1 MSKDISLK
9 SIVDFEN
16 DGINF
21 FIPRYQRGYRWKSRQ
36 VSQLID
42 DIDSFSPTETTPFYF
57 LQALAVAKDI
67 ENNRVNVVDGQQRLT
82 TLKLILGEESGELP
96 IDYARDANKELDQY
110 FKCIAKHVIKEKLG
124 EIGTERRTEF
134 CKKIKEH
141 CKFLYYEVDSKKELS
156 TFYELNSGK
165 IPAKDSELVK
175 CVMLTLGNDES
186 SNITNA
192 RAGEWDEIERKLN
205 DNSFYSFCTPRDTWR
220 EDDRMTVLLRY
231 AGLIPT
237 PQEQRE
243 EVFPF
248 LTRILDELKTKS
260 RITIWKMIY
269 SAFYR
274 LLEWYNDPL
283 MYHAFGAI
291 VHQRNNKDIKP
302 KTRKEILDA
311 IEKMAEYK
319 PKEDKNDYSNWGED
333 LFNYLLLS
341 NVAFC
346 WKRWP
351 YRYSFE
357 MHQQVE
363 AWSIEHIF
371 ARNQKVLDEK
381 ELEEW
386 LGNDYSKSVFDEYQK
401 ECNEEKEKGKGKG
414 DDWLAKK
421 LGSRYP
427 TTEDNS
433 IGNLALLPKDANSS
447 LNNKLFEGKRE
458 AVSEWARNSW
468 TEYWAPPVTEAVF
481 MKSLPGLKMTDP
493 YWSEE
498 DKKAY
503 RNSMSKDIDSFIDKL
518 KNPVKI

>member
-1 MSKDISLK
+1 MGKNISLK
-9 SIVDFEN
+9 SIVDFKN
-16 DGINF
+16 DNINF
-21 FIPRYQRGYRWKSRQ
+21 YIPSYQRGYRWKSRQ
-36 VSQLID
+36 VCQLID
-42 DIDSFSPTETTPFYF
+42 DINAFTPTESTPFYF

-67 ENNRVNVVDGQQRLT
+67 EKDIVNVVDGQQRLT
-82 TLKLILGEESGELP
+82 TLNLILDDESSKLP
-96 IDYARDANKELDQY
+96 IDYAREANNALDQH
-110 FKCIAKHVIKEKLG
+110 FRDMANNVIEEKLG
-124 EIGTERRTEF
+124 ETTERRTEF
-134 CKKIKEH
+134 CKKIKE
-141 CKFLYYEVDSKKELS
+141 CCRFLYYEVDKDKELS
-156 TFYELNSGK
+156 TFYQLNSGK

-186 SNITNA
+186 SDITNA
-192 RAGEWDEIERKLN
+192 RANEWDEIERKLN
-205 DNSFYSFCTPRDTWR
+205 DNSFFSFCTPRDTWR
-220 EDDRMTVLLRY
+220 KDDRMTVLLRY
-231 AGLIPT
+231 AGLTPT

-269 SAFYR
+269 SVFYR

-302 KTRKEILDA
+302 KTRKEILGA
-311 IEKMAEYK
+311 IENMAKYEHQ
-319 PKEDKNDYSNWGED
+319 EDKDAYSNWGED

-357 MHQQVE
+357 MHRKVD

-371 ARNQKVLDEK
+371 ARNQKDLDEK
-381 ELEEW
+381 ELAEW
-386 LGNDYSKSVFDEYQK
+386 LGEDDSESAFNEYRT
-401 ECNEEKEKGKGKG
+401 ECDKGKG
-414 DDWLAKK
+414 DDWLSKK
-421 LGSRYP
+421 IGSRYP
-427 TTEDNS
+427 STEDNS
-433 IGNLALLPKDANSS
+433 VKNLALLPKNANSS

-458 AVSEWARNSW
+458 AVSKWACDSW
-468 TEYWAPPVTEAVF
+468 ADYWAPPVTEAVF
-481 MKSLPGLKMTDP
+481 MKSLPGLKMTLP

-498 DKKAY
+498 DKDSYIK
-503 RNSMSKDIDSFIDKL
+503 SMSMNIASFIDAL
-518 KNPVKI
+518 KNPVRL

>member
-1 MSKDISLK
+1 MGKNISLK

-16 DGINF
+16 DNINF
-21 FIPRYQRGYRWKSRQ
+21 YIPSYQRGYRWKSRQ
-36 VSQLID
+36 VCQLID
-42 DIDSFSPTETTPFYF
+42 DINAFTPTESTPFYF
-57 LQALAVAKDI
+57 LQALAVAKDT

-96 IDYARDANKELDQY
+96 IDYAREANQALDKY
-110 FKCIAKHVIKEKLG
+110 FMNMAKDVIEEKLVK
-124 EIGTERRTEF
+124 IGPERRTEF
-134 CKKIKEH
+134 CKKIKEC
-141 CKFLYYEVDSKKELS
+141 CKFLYYEVEKAKELS
-156 TFYELNSGK
+156 IFNDLNSGK

-175 CVMLTLGNDES
+175 CVMLTLGNDEA
-186 SNITNA
+186 SNVTKA
-192 RAGEWDEIERKLN
+192 RADEWDDIERMLN
-205 DNSFYSFCTPRDTWR
+205 NNSFFSFITPRNTWK
-220 EDDRMTVLLRY
+220 EDDGMTVLLRY

-237 PQEQRE
+237 KTEQEE

-260 RITIWKMIY
+260 RVTIWKMIY

-274 LLEWYNDPL
+274 LSEWYNDPL
-283 MYHAFGAI
+283 MYHAFGAV

-302 KTRKEILDA
+302 KIRKEILDA

-357 MHQQVE
+357 MHRQVE

-371 ARNQKVLDEK
+371 ARNQKNLDEK
-381 ELEEW
+381 ELAEW
-386 LGNDYSKSVFDEYQK
+386 LCENDSESAFNEYRT
-401 ECNEEKEKGKGKG
+401 ECDKGKG
-414 DDWLAKK
+414 DDWLSKK

-427 TTEDNS
+427 STEDNS
-433 IGNLALLPKDANSS
+433 VKNLALLPKNANSS

-458 AVSEWARNSW
+458 AVSKWACDSW
-468 TEYWAPPVTEAVF
+468 TDYWAPPVTEAVF
-481 MKSLPGLKMTDP
+481 MKSLPGLKMTLP

-498 DKKAY
+498 KDKDSYIK
-503 RNSMSKDIDSFIDKL
+503 SMSINIASFIDAL
-518 KNPVKI
+518 KNPVRL

>member
-1 MSKDISLK
+1 MSKNISLK

-16 DGINF
+16 NNINF
-21 FIPRYQRGYRWKSRQ
+21 YIPSYQRGYRWKSRQ

-42 DIDSFSPTETTPFYF
+42 DIDAFTPTESSPFYF
-57 LQALAVAKDI
+57 LQALAVTKDI

-82 TLKLILGEESGELP
+82 TLNLILGEESGELH
-96 IDYARDANKELDQY
+96 IDYARDANKELDKY
-110 FKCIAKHVIKEKLG
+110 FKCIAEDVIKEKLG
-124 EIGTERRTEF
+124 KIGTERRTEF
-134 CKKIKEH
+134 CKKIKER
-141 CKFLYYEVDSKKELS
+141 CRFLYYEVEKAKELS
-156 TFYELNSGK
+156 TFNDLNSGK

-175 CVMLTLGNDES
+175 CVMLTLGNDEA
-186 SNITNA
+186 SNVTKA
-192 RAGEWDEIERKLN
+192 RADEWDDIERILN
-205 DNSFYSFCTPRDTWR
+205 NNSFFSFITPRNTWK
-220 EDDRMTVLLRY
+220 EDDGMTVLLRY

-237 PQEQRE
+237 KTEQEE

-260 RITIWKMIY
+260 RMTIWKMIY
-269 SAFYR
+269 SALSR
-274 LLEWYNDPL
+274 LLEWYNNPL
-283 MYHAFGAI
+283 MYHVFGAI

-357 MHQQVE
+357 MHRKVD

-371 ARNQKVLDEK
+371 ARNQKDLDEK
-381 ELEEW
+381 ELAEW
-386 LGNDYSKSVFDEYQK
+386 LGEDDSESAFNEYRT
-401 ECNEEKEKGKGKG
+401 ECDKGKG
-414 DDWLAKK
+414 DDWLSKK

-427 TTEDNS
+427 STEDNS
-433 IGNLALLPKDANSS
+433 VKNLALLPKNANSS

-458 AVSEWARNSW
+458 AVSKWACDSW
-468 TEYWAPPVTEAVF
+468 TDYWAPPVTETVF
-481 MKSLPGLKMTDP
+481 MKSLPGLKMTLP

-498 DKKAY
+498 DKDSYIK
-503 RNSMSKDIDSFIDKL
+503 SMSMNIASFIDAL
-518 KNPVKI
+518 KNPVRL

>member
-1 MSKDISLK
+1 MGKNISLK

-16 DGINF
+16 DNINF
-21 FIPRYQRGYRWKSRQ
+21 YIPSYQRGYRWKSRQ
-36 VSQLID
+36 VCQLID
-42 DIDSFSPTETTPFYF
+42 DINAFTPTESTPFYF
-57 LQALAVAKDI
+57 LQALAVAKDT

-96 IDYARDANKELDQY
+96 IDYAREANQALDKY
-110 FKCIAKHVIKEKLG
+110 FMNMAKDVIEEKLVK
-124 EIGTERRTEF
+124 IGPERRTEF
-134 CKKIKEH
+134 CKKIKEC
-141 CKFLYYEVDSKKELS
+141 CKFLYYEVEKAKELS
-156 TFYELNSGK
+156 TFNDLNSGK

-175 CVMLTLGNDES
+175 CVMLTLGNDET
-186 SNITNA
+186 SNVTKA
-192 RAGEWDEIERKLN
+192 RADEWDDIERMLN
-205 DNSFYSFCTPRDTWR
+205 NNSFFSFITPRNTWK
-220 EDDRMTVLLRY
+220 EDDGMTVLLRY

-237 PQEQRE
+237 KTEQEE

-260 RITIWKMIY
+260 RVTIWKMIY

-274 LLEWYNDPL
+274 LSEWYNDPL
-283 MYHAFGAI
+283 MYHAFGAV

-302 KTRKEILDA
+302 KIRKEILDA

-357 MHQQVE
+357 MHRQVE

-371 ARNQKVLDEK
+371 ARNQKNLDEK
-381 ELEEW
+381 ELAEW
-386 LGNDYSKSVFDEYQK
+386 LCENDSESAFNEYRT
-401 ECNEEKEKGKGKG
+401 ECDKGKG
-414 DDWLAKK
+414 DDWLSKK

-427 TTEDNS
+427 STEDNS
-433 IGNLALLPKDANSS
+433 VKNLALLPKNANSS

-458 AVSEWARNSW
+458 AVSKWACDSW
-468 TEYWAPPVTEAVF
+468 TDYWAPPVTEAVF
-481 MKSLPGLKMTDP
+481 MKSLPGLKMTLP

-498 DKKAY
+498 KDKDSYIK
-503 RNSMSKDIDSFIDKL
+503 SMSINIASFIDAL
-518 KNPVKI
+518 KNPVRL

>member
-1 MSKDISLK
+1 MGKNISLK

-16 DGINF
+16 DNINF
-21 FIPRYQRGYRWKSRQ
+21 YIPSYQRGYRWKSRQ
-36 VSQLID
+36 VCQLID
-42 DIDSFSPTETTPFYF
+42 DINAFTPTESTPFYF
-57 LQALAVAKDI
+57 LQALAVAKDT

-96 IDYARDANKELDQY
+96 IDYAREANQALDKY
-110 FKCIAKHVIKEKLG
+110 FMNMAKDVIEEKLVK
-124 EIGTERRTEF
+124 IGPERRTEF
-134 CKKIKEH
+134 CKKIIEC
-141 CKFLYYEVDSKKELS
+141 CKFLYYEVDKDKELS
-156 TFYELNSGK
+156 TFYQLNSGK

-186 SNITNA
+186 SDITNA
-192 RAGEWDEIERKLN
+192 RANEWDEIEHKLN
-205 DNSFYSFCTPRDTWR
+205 NDSFFSFFTPRCSWR

-231 AGLIPT
+231 AGLTPT

-269 SAFYR
+269 SALYR

-302 KTRKEILDA
+302 KTRKEILGA
-311 IEKMAEYK
+311 IENMAKYEHQ
-319 PKEDKNDYSNWGED
+319 EDKDAYSNWGED

-357 MHQQVE
+357 MHRKVD

-371 ARNQKVLDEK
+371 ARNQKDLDEK
-381 ELEEW
+381 ELAEW
-386 LGNDYSKSVFDEYQK
+386 LGEDDSESAFNEYRT
-401 ECNEEKEKGKGKG
+401 ECDKGKG
-414 DDWLAKK
+414 DDWLSKK

-427 TTEDNS
+427 STEDNS
-433 IGNLALLPKDANSS
+433 VKNLALLPKNANSS

-458 AVSEWARNSW
+458 AVSKWACDSW
-468 TEYWAPPVTEAVF
+468 AYYWAPPVTEAVF
-481 MKSLPGLKMTDP
+481 MKSLPGLKMTLP

-498 DKKAY
+498 DKDSYIK
-503 RNSMSKDIDSFIDKL
+503 SMSMNIASFIDAL
-518 KNPVKI
+518 KNPVRL

>member
-1 MSKDISLK
+1 MGKNISLK
-9 SIVDFEN
+9 SIVDFKN
-16 DGINF
+16 DNINF
-21 FIPRYQRGYRWKSRQ
+21 YIPSYQRGYRWKSRQ
-36 VSQLID
+36 VCQLID
-42 DIDSFSPTETTPFYF
+42 DINAFTPTESTPFYF

-67 ENNRVNVVDGQQRLT
+67 EKDRVNVVDGQQRLT
-82 TLKLILGEESGELP
+82 TLNLILDDESSKLP
-96 IDYARDANKELDQY
+96 IDYAREANNALDQH
-110 FKCIAKHVIKEKLG
+110 FRDMANNVIEEKLG
-124 EIGTERRTEF
+124 ETTERRTEF
-134 CKKIKEH
+134 CKKIKE
-141 CKFLYYEVDSKKELS
+141 CCRFLYYEVDKDKELS
-156 TFYELNSGK
+156 TFYQLNSGK

-186 SNITNA
+186 SDITNA
-192 RAGEWDEIERKLN
+192 RANEWDEIERKLN
-205 DNSFYSFCTPRDTWR
+205 DNSFFSFCTPRDTWR
-220 EDDRMTVLLRY
+220 KDDRMTVLLRY
-231 AGLIPT
+231 AGLTPT

-269 SAFYR
+269 SALYR

-302 KTRKEILDA
+302 KTRKEILGA
-311 IEKMAEYK
+311 IENMAKYEH
-319 PKEDKNDYSNWGED
+319 KEDKDAYSNWGED

-357 MHQQVE
+357 MHRKVD

-371 ARNQKVLDEK
+371 ARNQKDLDEK
-381 ELEEW
+381 ELAEW
-386 LGNDYSKSVFDEYQK
+386 LGEDDSESAFNEYRT
-401 ECNEEKEKGKGKG
+401 ECDKGKG
-414 DDWLAKK
+414 DDWLSKK

-427 TTEDNS
+427 STEDNS
-433 IGNLALLPKDANSS
+433 VKNLALLPKNANSS

-458 AVSEWARNSW
+458 AVSKWACDSW
-468 TEYWAPPVTEAVF
+468 ADYWAPPVTEAVF
-481 MKSLPGLKMTDP
+481 MKSLPGLKMTLP

-498 DKKAY
+498 DKDSYIK
-503 RNSMSKDIDSFIDKL
+503 SMSMNIASFIDAL
-518 KNPVKI
+518 KNPVRL

>member
-1 MSKDISLK
+1 MSKNISLK

-16 DGINF
+16 NNINF
-21 FIPRYQRGYRWKSRQ
+21 YIPSYQRGYRWKSRQ

-42 DIDSFSPTETTPFYF
+42 DIDAFTPTESSPFYF
-57 LQALAVAKDI
+57 LQALAVTKDI

-82 TLKLILGEESGELP
+82 TLNLILGEESGELH
-96 IDYARDANKELDQY
+96 IDYARDANKELDKY
-110 FKCIAKHVIKEKLG
+110 FKGIAEDVIKEKLG
-124 EIGTERRTEF
+124 KIGTERRTEF
-134 CKKIKEH
+134 CKKIKER
-141 CKFLYYEVDSKKELS
+141 CRFLYYEVEKAKELS
-156 TFYELNSGK
+156 TFNDLNSGK

-175 CVMLTLGNDES
+175 CVMLTLGNDEA
-186 SNITNA
+186 SNVTKA
-192 RAGEWDEIERKLN
+192 RADEWDDIERMLN
-205 DNSFYSFCTPRDTWR
+205 NNSFFSFITPRNTWK
-220 EDDRMTVLLRY
+220 EDDGMTVLLRY

-237 PQEQRE
+237 KTEQEE

-260 RITIWKMIY
+260 RMTIWKMIY
-269 SAFYR
+269 SALSR

-283 MYHAFGAI
+283 MYHVFGAI

-357 MHQQVE
+357 MHRKVD

-371 ARNQKVLDEK
+371 ARNQKDLDEK
-381 ELEEW
+381 ELAEW
-386 LGNDYSKSVFDEYQK
+386 LGEDDSESAFNEYRT
-401 ECNEEKEKGKGKG
+401 ECDKGKG
-414 DDWLAKK
+414 DDWLSKK

-427 TTEDNS
+427 STEDNS
-433 IGNLALLPKDANSS
+433 VKNLALLPKNANSS

-458 AVSEWARNSW
+458 AVSKWACDSW
-468 TEYWAPPVTEAVF
+468 TDYWAPPVTETVF
-481 MKSLPGLKMTDP
+481 MKSLPGLKMTLP

-498 DKKAY
+498 DKDSYIK
-503 RNSMSKDIDSFIDKL
+503 SMSMNIASFIDAL
-518 KNPVKI
+518 KNPVRL

>member
-1 MSKDISLK
+1 MSKNISLK
-9 SIVDFEN
+9 SIVDFKN
-16 DGINF
+16 DNINF
-21 FIPRYQRGYRWKSRQ
+21 FIPSYQRGYRWKSRQ

-42 DIDSFSPTETTPFYF
+42 DINAFTPTESTPFYF

-67 ENNRVNVVDGQQRLT
+67 EKDRVNVVDGQQRLT

-96 IDYARDANKELDQY
+96 IDYAREANNALDQH
-110 FKCIAKHVIKEKLG
+110 FRDMANNVIEEKLG
-124 EIGTERRTEF
+124 ETTERRTEF
-134 CKKIKEH
+134 CKKIKE
-141 CKFLYYEVDSKKELS
+141 CCRFLYYEVGKDKELS
-156 TFYELNSGK
+156 TFYQLNSGK

-186 SNITNA
+186 SDITNA
-192 RAGEWDEIERKLN
+192 RANEWDEIEHKLN
-205 DNSFYSFCTPRDTWR
+205 NDSFFSFFTPRGSWR

-231 AGLIPT
+231 AGLTPT

-269 SAFYR
+269 SALYR

-302 KTRKEILDA
+302 KTRKEILGA
-311 IEKMAEYK
+311 IENMAKYEHQ
-319 PKEDKNDYSNWGED
+319 EDKDAYSNWGED

-357 MHQQVE
+357 MHRKVD

-371 ARNQKVLDEK
+371 ARNQKDLDEK
-381 ELEEW
+381 ELAEW
-386 LGNDYSKSVFDEYQK
+386 LGEDDSESAFNEYRT
-401 ECNEEKEKGKGKG
+401 ECDKGKG
-414 DDWLAKK
+414 DDWLSKK

-427 TTEDNS
+427 STEDNS
-433 IGNLALLPKDANSS
+433 VKNLALLPKNANSS

-458 AVSEWARNSW
+458 AVSKWACDSW
-468 TEYWAPPVTEAVF
+468 AYYWAPPVTEAVF
-481 MKSLPGLKMTDP
+481 MKSLPGLKMTLP

-498 DKKAY
+498 DKDSYIK
-503 RNSMSKDIDSFIDKL
+503 SMSMNIASFIDAL
-518 KNPVKI
+518 KNPVRL

>member
-1 MSKDISLK
+1 MSKNISLK

-16 DGINF
+16 NNINF
-21 FIPRYQRGYRWKSRQ
+21 YIPSYQRAYRWKSRQ

-42 DIDSFSPTETTPFYF
+42 DIDAFTPTESSPFYF
-57 LQALAVAKDI
+57 LQALAVTKDI

-82 TLKLILGEESGELP
+82 TLNLILGEESGELH
-96 IDYARDANKELDQY
+96 IDYARDANKELDKY
-110 FKCIAKHVIKEKLG
+110 FKCIAEDVIKEKLG
-124 EIGTERRTEF
+124 KIGSERRTEF
-134 CKKIKEH
+134 CKKIKER
-141 CKFLYYEVDSKKELS
+141 CRFLYYEVEKAKELS
-156 TFYELNSGK
+156 TFNDLNSGK

-175 CVMLTLGNDES
+175 CVMLTLGNDEA
-186 SNITNA
+186 SNVTKA
-192 RAGEWDEIERKLN
+192 RADEWDDIERMLN
-205 DNSFYSFCTPRDTWR
+205 NNSFFSFITPRNTWK
-220 EDDRMTVLLRY
+220 EDDGMTVLLRY

-237 PQEQRE
+237 KTEQEE

-260 RITIWKMIY
+260 RMTIWKMIY
-269 SAFYR
+269 SALSR

-283 MYHAFGAI
+283 MYHVFGAI

-357 MHQQVE
+357 MHRKVD

-371 ARNQKVLDEK
+371 ARNQKDLDEK
-381 ELEEW
+381 ELAEW
-386 LGNDYSKSVFDEYQK
+386 LGEDDSENAFNEYRT
-401 ECNEEKEKGKGKG
+401 ECDKGKG
-414 DDWLAKK
+414 DDWLSKK

-427 TTEDNS
+427 STEDNS
-433 IGNLALLPKDANSS
+433 VKNLALLPKNANSS

-458 AVSEWARNSW
+458 AVSKWACDSW
-468 TEYWAPPVTEAVF
+468 TDYWAPPVTETVF
-481 MKSLPGLKMTDP
+481 MKSLPGLKMTLP

-498 DKKAY
+498 DKDSYIK
-503 RNSMSKDIDSFIDKL
+503 SMSMNIASFIDAL
-518 KNPVKI
+518 KNPVRL

>member
-1 MSKDISLK
+1 MGKNISLK
-9 SIVDFEN
+9 SIVDFKN
-16 DGINF
+16 GNINF
-21 FIPRYQRGYRWKSRQ
+21 YIPSYQRGYRWKSRQ

-42 DIDSFSPTETTPFYF
+42 DIDSFSPTESTPFYF

-67 ENNRVNVVDGQQRLT
+67 ENNSVNVVDGQQRLT

-96 IDYARDANKELDQY
+96 IDYAREANEALD
-110 FKCIAKHVIKEKLG
+110 KHFMSMAQKVIEEKLG
-124 EIGTERRTEF
+124 ETGTERRTEF
-134 CKKIKEH
+134 CKKIKER
-141 CKFLYYEVDSKKELS
+141 CRFLYYEVDIDKELS
-156 TFYELNSGK
+156 TFYQLNSGK

-175 CVMLTLGNDES
+175 CVMLTLGYDEA
-186 SNITNA
+186 SNVTKA
-192 RAGEWDEIERKLN
+192 RADEWDDIERMLN
-205 DNSFYSFCTPRDTWR
+205 NNSFFSFITPRNTWK
-220 EDDRMTVLLRY
+220 EDDGMTVLLRY

-237 PQEQRE
+237 KTEQEE

-260 RITIWKMIY
+260 RVTIWKMIY

-274 LLEWYNDPL
+274 LSEWYNDPL

-357 MHQQVE
+357 MHRQVE

-371 ARNQKVLDEK
+371 ARNQKNLDEK

-401 ECNEEKEKGKGKG
+401 KCNEGKEKA
-414 DDWLAKK
+414 DDWLANK
-421 LGSRYP
+421 LDSRYP
-427 TTEDNS
+427 STTEDNS
-433 IGNLALLPKDANSS
+433 VKNLALLPQNANSS

-458 AVSEWARNSW
+458 AVSKWACDSW
-468 TEYWAPPVTEAVF
+468 TDYWAPPVTEAVF
-481 MKSLPGLKMTDP
+481 MKSLPGLKMTLP
-493 YWSEE
+493 YWSKE
-498 DKKAY
+498 DKDSYIK
-503 RNSMSKDIDSFIDKL
+503 SMSMNIASFIDAL
-518 KNPVKI
+518 KNPVRL

>member
-1 MSKDISLK
+1 MSKNISLK

-16 DGINF
+16 SNINF
-21 FIPRYQRGYRWKSRQ
+21 YIPSYQRGYRWKSRQ

-42 DIDSFSPTETTPFYF
+42 DIDAFTPTESSPFYF
-57 LQALAVAKDI
+57 LQALAVTKDI

-82 TLKLILGEESGELP
+82 TLNLILGEESGELH
-96 IDYARDANKELDQY
+96 IDYARDANKELDKY
-110 FKCIAKHVIKEKLG
+110 FKCIAEDVIKEKLG
-124 EIGTERRTEF
+124 KIGTERRTEF
-134 CKKIKEH
+134 CKKIKER
-141 CKFLYYEVDSKKELS
+141 CRFLYYEVEKAKELS
-156 TFYELNSGK
+156 TFNDLNSGK

-175 CVMLTLGNDES
+175 CVMLTLGNDEA
-186 SNITNA
+186 SNVTKA
-192 RAGEWDEIERKLN
+192 RADEWDDIERMLN
-205 DNSFYSFCTPRDTWR
+205 NNSFFSFITPRNTWK
-220 EDDRMTVLLRY
+220 EDDGMTVLLRY

-237 PQEQRE
+237 KTEQEE

-260 RITIWKMIY
+260 RMTIWKMIY
-269 SAFYR
+269 SALSR

-283 MYHAFGAI
+283 MYHVFGAI

-357 MHQQVE
+357 MHRKVD

-371 ARNQKVLDEK
+371 ARNQKDLDEK
-381 ELEEW
+381 ELAEW
-386 LGNDYSKSVFDEYQK
+386 LGEDDSESAFNEYRT
-401 ECNEEKEKGKGKG
+401 ECDKGKG
-414 DDWLAKK
+414 DDWLSKK

-427 TTEDNS
+427 STEDNS
-433 IGNLALLPKDANSS
+433 VKNLALLPKNANSS

-458 AVSEWARNSW
+458 AVSKWACDSW
-468 TEYWAPPVTEAVF
+468 TDYWAPPVTETVF
-481 MKSLPGLKMTDP
+481 MKSLPGLKMTLP

-498 DKKAY
+498 DKDSYIK
-503 RNSMSKDIDSFIDKL
+503 SMSMNIASFIDAL
-518 KNPVKI
+518 KNPVRL

>member
-1 MSKDISLK
+1 MSKNISLK

-16 DGINF
+16 NNINF
-21 FIPRYQRGYRWKSRQ
+21 YIPSYQRGYRWKSRQ

-42 DIDSFSPTETTPFYF
+42 DIDAFTPTESSPFYF
-57 LQALAVAKDI
+57 LQALAVTKDI

-82 TLKLILGEESGELP
+82 TLNLILGEESGELH
-96 IDYARDANKELDQY
+96 IDYARDANKELDKY
-110 FKCIAKHVIKEKLG
+110 FKCIAEDVIKEKLG
-124 EIGTERRTEF
+124 KIGTERRTEF
-134 CKKIKEH
+134 CKKIKER
-141 CKFLYYEVDSKKELS
+141 CRFLYYEVEKAKELS
-156 TFYELNSGK
+156 TFNDLNSGK

-175 CVMLTLGNDES
+175 CVMLTLGNDEA
-186 SNITNA
+186 SNVTKA
-192 RAGEWDEIERKLN
+192 RADEWDDIERMLN
-205 DNSFYSFCTPRDTWR
+205 NNSFFSFITPRNTWK
-220 EDDRMTVLLRY
+220 EDDGMTVLLRY

-237 PQEQRE
+237 KTEQEE

-260 RITIWKMIY
+260 RMTIWKMIY
-269 SAFYR
+269 SALSR

-283 MYHAFGAI
+283 MYHVFGAI

-357 MHQQVE
+357 MHRKVD

-371 ARNQKVLDEK
+371 ARNQKDLDEK
-381 ELEEW
+381 KLAEW
-386 LGNDYSKSVFDEYQK
+386 LGEDDSESAFNEYRT
-401 ECNEEKEKGKGKG
+401 ECDKGKG
-414 DDWLAKK
+414 DDWLSKK

-427 TTEDNS
+427 STEDNS
-433 IGNLALLPKDANSS
+433 VKNLALLPKNANSS

-458 AVSEWARNSW
+458 AVSKWACDSW
-468 TEYWAPPVTEAVF
+468 TDYWAPPVTETVF
-481 MKSLPGLKMTDP
+481 MKSLPGLKMTLP

-498 DKKAY
+498 DKDSYIK
-503 RNSMSKDIDSFIDKL
+503 SMSMNIASFIDAL
-518 KNPVKI
+518 KNPVRL

>member
-1 MSKDISLK
+1 MSKNISLK

-16 DGINF
+16 NNINF
-21 FIPRYQRGYRWKSRQ
+21 YSPSYQRGYRWKSRQ

-42 DIDSFSPTETTPFYF
+42 DIDAFTPTESSPFYF
-57 LQALAVAKDI
+57 LQALAVTKDI

-82 TLKLILGEESGELP
+82 TLNLILGEESGELH
-96 IDYARDANKELDQY
+96 IDYARDANKELDKY
-110 FKCIAKHVIKEKLG
+110 FKCIAEDVIKEKLG
-124 EIGTERRTEF
+124 KIGTERRTEF
-134 CKKIKEH
+134 CKKIKER
-141 CKFLYYEVDSKKELS
+141 CRFLYYEVEKAKELS
-156 TFYELNSGK
+156 TFNDLNSGK

-175 CVMLTLGNDES
+175 CVMLTLGNDEA
-186 SNITNA
+186 SNVTKA
-192 RAGEWDEIERKLN
+192 RADEWDDIERMLN
-205 DNSFYSFCTPRDTWR
+205 NNSFFSFITPRNTWK
-220 EDDRMTVLLRY
+220 EDDGMTVLLRY

-237 PQEQRE
+237 KTEQEE

-260 RITIWKMIY
+260 RMTIWKMIY
-269 SAFYR
+269 SALSR

-283 MYHAFGAI
+283 MYHVFGAI

-357 MHQQVE
+357 MHRKVD

-371 ARNQKVLDEK
+371 ARNQKDLDEK
-381 ELEEW
+381 ELAEW
-386 LGNDYSKSVFDEYQK
+386 LGEDDSESAFNEYRT
-401 ECNEEKEKGKGKG
+401 ECDKGKG
-414 DDWLAKK
+414 DDWLSKK

-427 TTEDNS
+427 STEDNS
-433 IGNLALLPKDANSS
+433 VKNLALLPKNANSS

-458 AVSEWARNSW
+458 AVSKWACDSW
-468 TEYWAPPVTEAVF
+468 TDYWAPPVTETVF
-481 MKSLPGLKMTDP
+481 MKSLPGLKMTLP

-498 DKKAY
+498 DKDSYIK
-503 RNSMSKDIDSFIDKL
+503 SMSMNIASFIDAL
-518 KNPVKI
+518 KNPVRL

>member
-1 MSKDISLK
+1 MGKNISLK

-16 DGINF
+16 DNINF
-21 FIPRYQRGYRWKSRQ
+21 YIPSYQRGYRWKSRQ
-36 VSQLID
+36 VCQLID
-42 DIDSFSPTETTPFYF
+42 DINAFTPTESTPFYF
-57 LQALAVAKDI
+57 LQALAVAKDT

-96 IDYARDANKELDQY
+96 IDYAREANQALDKY
-110 FKCIAKHVIKEKLG
+110 FMNMAKDVIEEKLVK
-124 EIGTERRTEF
+124 IGPERRTEF
-134 CKKIKEH
+134 CKKIKEC
-141 CKFLYYEVDSKKELS
+141 CKFLYYEVEKAKELS
-156 TFYELNSGK
+156 IFNDLNSGK

-175 CVMLTLGNDES
+175 CVMLTLGNDET
-186 SNITNA
+186 SNVTKA
-192 RAGEWDEIERKLN
+192 RADEWDDIERMLN
-205 DNSFYSFCTPRDTWR
+205 NNSFFSFITPRNTWK
-220 EDDRMTVLLRY
+220 EDDGMTVLLRY

-237 PQEQRE
+237 KTEQEE

-260 RITIWKMIY
+260 RVTIWKMIY

-274 LLEWYNDPL
+274 LSEWYNDPL
-283 MYHAFGAI
+283 MYHAFGAV

-302 KTRKEILDA
+302 KIRKEILDA

-357 MHQQVE
+357 MHRQVE

-371 ARNQKVLDEK
+371 ARNQKNLDEK
-381 ELEEW
+381 ELAEW
-386 LGNDYSKSVFDEYQK
+386 LCENDSESAFNEYRT
-401 ECNEEKEKGKGKG
+401 ECDKGKG
-414 DDWLAKK
+414 DDWLSKK

-427 TTEDNS
+427 STEDNS
-433 IGNLALLPKDANSS
+433 VKNLALLPKNANSS

-458 AVSEWARNSW
+458 AVSKWACDSW
-468 TEYWAPPVTEAVF
+468 TDYWAPPVTEAVF
-481 MKSLPGLKMTDP
+481 MKSLPGLKMTLP

-498 DKKAY
+498 KDKDSYIK
-503 RNSMSKDIDSFIDKL
+503 SMSINIASFIDAL
-518 KNPVKI
+518 KNPVRL

>member
-1 MSKDISLK
+1 MSKNISLK

-16 DGINF
+16 NNINF
-21 FIPRYQRGYRWKSRQ
+21 YIPSYQRGYRWKSRQ

-42 DIDSFSPTETTPFYF
+42 DVDAFTPTESSPFYF
-57 LQALAVAKDI
+57 LQALAVTKDI

-82 TLKLILGEESGELP
+82 TLNLILGEESGELH
-96 IDYARDANKELDQY
+96 IDYARDANKELDKY
-110 FKCIAKHVIKEKLG
+110 FKCIAEDVIKEKLG
-124 EIGTERRTEF
+124 KIGTERRTEF
-134 CKKIKEH
+134 CKKIKER
-141 CKFLYYEVDSKKELS
+141 CRFLYYEVEKAKELS
-156 TFYELNSGK
+156 TFNDLNSGK

-175 CVMLTLGNDES
+175 CVMLTLGNDEA
-186 SNITNA
+186 SNVTKA
-192 RAGEWDEIERKLN
+192 RADEWDDIERMLN
-205 DNSFYSFCTPRDTWR
+205 NNSFFSFITPRNTWK
-220 EDDRMTVLLRY
+220 EDDGMTVLLRY

-237 PQEQRE
+237 KTEQEE

-260 RITIWKMIY
+260 RMTIWKMIY
-269 SAFYR
+269 SALSR

-283 MYHAFGAI
+283 MYHVFGAI

-357 MHQQVE
+357 MHRKVD

-371 ARNQKVLDEK
+371 ARNQKDLDEK
-381 ELEEW
+381 ELAEW
-386 LGNDYSKSVFDEYQK
+386 LGEDDSESAFNEYRT
-401 ECNEEKEKGKGKG
+401 ECDKGKG
-414 DDWLAKK
+414 DDWLSKK

-427 TTEDNS
+427 STEDNS
-433 IGNLALLPKDANSS
+433 VKNLALLPKNANSS

-458 AVSEWARNSW
+458 AVSKWACDSW
-468 TEYWAPPVTEAVF
+468 TDYWAPPVTETVF
-481 MKSLPGLKMTDP
+481 MKSLPGLKMTLP

-498 DKKAY
+498 DKDSYIK
-503 RNSMSKDIDSFIDKL
+503 SMSMNIASFIDAL
-518 KNPVKI
+518 KNPVRL

>member
-1 MSKDISLK
+1 MGKNISLK

-16 DGINF
+16 DNINF
-21 FIPRYQRGYRWKSRQ
+21 YIPSYQRGYRWKSRQ
-36 VSQLID
+36 VCQLID
-42 DIDSFSPTETTPFYF
+42 DINAFTPTESTPFYF
-57 LQALAVAKDI
+57 LQALAVAKDT

-96 IDYARDANKELDQY
+96 IDYAREANQALDKY
-110 FKCIAKHVIKEKLG
+110 FMNMAKDVIEEKLVK
-124 EIGTERRTEF
+124 IGPERRTEF
-134 CKKIKEH
+134 CKKIKEC
-141 CKFLYYEVDSKKELS
+141 CKFLYYEVEKAKELS
-156 TFYELNSGK
+156 TFNDLNSGK

-175 CVMLTLGNDES
+175 CVMLTLGDDEA
-186 SNITNA
+186 SNVTKA
-192 RAGEWDEIERKLN
+192 RADEWDDIERMLN
-205 DNSFYSFCTPRDTWR
+205 NNSFFSFITPRNTWK
-220 EDDRMTVLLRY
+220 EDDGMTVLLRY

-237 PQEQRE
+237 KTEQEE

-260 RITIWKMIY
+260 RVTIWKMIY

-274 LLEWYNDPL
+274 LSEWYNDPL
-283 MYHAFGAI
+283 MYHAFGAV

-357 MHQQVE
+357 MHRQVE

-371 ARNQKVLDEK
+371 ARNQKNLDEK
-381 ELEEW
+381 ELAEW
-386 LGNDYSKSVFDEYQK
+386 LCENDSESAFNEYRT
-401 ECNEEKEKGKGKG
+401 ECDKGKG
-414 DDWLAKK
+414 DDWLSKK

-427 TTEDNS
+427 STEDNS
-433 IGNLALLPKDANSS
+433 VKNLALLPKNANSS

-458 AVSEWARNSW
+458 AVSKWACDSW
-468 TEYWAPPVTEAVF
+468 TDYWAPPVTEAVF
-481 MKSLPGLKMTDP
+481 MKSLPGLKMTLP

-498 DKKAY
+498 KDKDSYIK
-503 RNSMSKDIDSFIDKL
+503 SMSK
-518 KNPVKI
+518 

>member
-1 MSKDISLK
+1 MGKNISLK

-16 DGINF
+16 DNINF
-21 FIPRYQRGYRWKSRQ
+21 YIPSYQRGYRWKSRQ
-36 VSQLID
+36 VCQLID
-42 DIDSFSPTETTPFYF
+42 DINAFTPTESTPFYF
-57 LQALAVAKDI
+57 LQALAVAKDT

-96 IDYARDANKELDQY
+96 IDYAREANQALDKY
-110 FKCIAKHVIKEKLG
+110 FMNMAKDVIEEKLVK
-124 EIGTERRTEF
+124 IGPERRTEF
-134 CKKIKEH
+134 CKKIKEC
-141 CKFLYYEVDSKKELS
+141 CKFLYYEVEKAKELS
-156 TFYELNSGK
+156 TFNDLNSGK

-175 CVMLTLGNDES
+175 CVMLTLGNDET
-186 SNITNA
+186 SNVTKA
-192 RAGEWDEIERKLN
+192 RADEWDDIERMLN
-205 DNSFYSFCTPRDTWR
+205 NNSFFSFITPRNTWK
-220 EDDRMTVLLRY
+220 EDDGMTVLLRY

-237 PQEQRE
+237 KTEQEE

-260 RITIWKMIY
+260 RVTIWKMIY

-274 LLEWYNDPL
+274 LSEWYNDPL
-283 MYHAFGAI
+283 MYHAFGAV

-357 MHQQVE
+357 MHRQVE

-371 ARNQKVLDEK
+371 ARNQKNLDEK
-381 ELEEW
+381 ELAEW
-386 LGNDYSKSVFDEYQK
+386 LCENDSESAFNEYRT
-401 ECNEEKEKGKGKG
+401 ECDKGKG
-414 DDWLAKK
+414 DDWLSKK

-427 TTEDNS
+427 STEDNS
-433 IGNLALLPKDANSS
+433 VKNLALLPKNANSS

-458 AVSEWARNSW
+458 AVSKWACDSW
-468 TEYWAPPVTEAVF
+468 TDYWAPPVTEAVF
-481 MKSLPGLKMTDP
+481 MKSLPGLKMTLP

-498 DKKAY
+498 KDKDSYIK
-503 RNSMSKDIDSFIDKL
+503 SMSINIASFIDAL
-518 KNPVKI
+518 KNPVRL

>member
-1 MSKDISLK
+1 MGKNISLK

-16 DGINF
+16 DNINF
-21 FIPRYQRGYRWKSRQ
+21 YIPSYQRGYRWKSRQ
-36 VSQLID
+36 VCQLID
-42 DIDSFSPTETTPFYF
+42 DINAFTPTESTPFYF
-57 LQALAVAKDI
+57 LQALAVAKDT

-96 IDYARDANKELDQY
+96 IDYAREANQALDKY
-110 FKCIAKHVIKEKLG
+110 FMNMAKDVIEEKLVK
-124 EIGTERRTEF
+124 IGPERRTEF
-134 CKKIKEH
+134 CKKIKEC
-141 CKFLYYEVDSKKELS
+141 CKFLYYEVEKAKELS
-156 TFYELNSGK
+156 TFNDLNSGK

-175 CVMLTLGNDES
+175 CVMLTLGDDEA
-186 SNITNA
+186 SNVTKA
-192 RAGEWDEIERKLN
+192 RADEWDDIERMLN
-205 DNSFYSFCTPRDTWR
+205 NNSFFSFITPRNTWK
-220 EDDRMTVLLRY
+220 EDDGMTVLLRY

-237 PQEQRE
+237 KTEQEE

-260 RITIWKMIY
+260 RVTIWKMIY

-274 LLEWYNDPL
+274 LSEWYNDPL
-283 MYHAFGAI
+283 MYHAFGAV

-319 PKEDKNDYSNWGED
+319 PKEDKNDYANWGED

-357 MHQQVE
+357 MHRKVD

-371 ARNQKVLDEK
+371 ARNQKNLDEK
-381 ELEEW
+381 ELAEW
-386 LGNDYSKSVFDEYQK
+386 LCENDSESAFNEYRT
-401 ECNEEKEKGKGKG
+401 ECDKGKG
-414 DDWLAKK
+414 DDWLSKK

-427 TTEDNS
+427 STEDNS
-433 IGNLALLPKDANSS
+433 VKNLALLPKNANSS

-458 AVSEWARNSW
+458 AVSKWACDSW
-468 TEYWAPPVTEAVF
+468 TDYWAPPVTEAVF
-481 MKSLPGLKMTDP
+481 MKSLPGLKMTLP

-498 DKKAY
+498 KDKDSYIK
-503 RNSMSKDIDSFIDKL
+503 SMSINIASFIDAL
-518 KNPVKI
+518 KNPVRL

>member
-1 MSKDISLK
+1 MSKNISLK

-16 DGINF
+16 NNINF
-21 FIPRYQRGYRWKSRQ
+21 YIPSYQRGYRWKSRQ

-42 DIDSFSPTETTPFYF
+42 DIDAFTPTESSPFYF
-57 LQALAVAKDI
+57 LQALAVTKDI

-82 TLKLILGEESGELP
+82 TLNLILGEESGELH
-96 IDYARDANKELDQY
+96 IDYARDANKELDKY
-110 FKCIAKHVIKEKLG
+110 FKCIAEDVIKEKLG
-124 EIGTERRTEF
+124 KIGTERRTEF
-134 CKKIKEH
+134 CKKIKER
-141 CKFLYYEVDSKKELS
+141 CRFLYYEVEKAKELS
-156 TFYELNSGK
+156 TFNDLNSGK

-175 CVMLTLGNDES
+175 CVMLTLGNDEA
-186 SNITNA
+186 SNVTKA
-192 RAGEWDEIERKLN
+192 RADEWDDIERILN
-205 DNSFYSFCTPRDTWR
+205 NNSFFSFITPRNTWKG
-220 EDDRMTVLLRY
+220 DDGMTVLLRY

-237 PQEQRE
+237 KTEQEE

-260 RITIWKMIY
+260 RMTIWKMIY
-269 SAFYR
+269 SALSR

-283 MYHAFGAI
+283 MYHVFGAI

-357 MHQQVE
+357 MHRKVD

-371 ARNQKVLDEK
+371 ARNQKDLDEK
-381 ELEEW
+381 ELAEW
-386 LGNDYSKSVFDEYQK
+386 LGEDDSESAFNEYRT
-401 ECNEEKEKGKGKG
+401 ECDKGKG
-414 DDWLAKK
+414 DDWLSKK

-427 TTEDNS
+427 STEDNS
-433 IGNLALLPKDANSS
+433 VKNLALLPKNANSS

-458 AVSEWARNSW
+458 AVSKWACDSW
-468 TEYWAPPVTEAVF
+468 TDYWAPPVTETVF
-481 MKSLPGLKMTDP
+481 MKSLPGLKMTLP

-498 DKKAY
+498 DKDSYIK
-503 RNSMSKDIDSFIDKL
+503 SMSMNIASFIDAL
-518 KNPVKI
+518 KNPVRL

>member
-1 MSKDISLK
+1 MSKNISLK

-16 DGINF
+16 NNINF
-21 FIPRYQRGYRWKSRQ
+21 YIPSYQRGYRWKSRQ

-42 DIDSFSPTETTPFYF
+42 DIDAFTPTESSPFYF
-57 LQALAVAKDI
+57 LQALAVTKDI

-82 TLKLILGEESGELP
+82 TLNLILGEESGELH
-96 IDYARDANKELDQY
+96 IDYARDANKELDKY
-110 FKCIAKHVIKEKLG
+110 FKCIAEDVIKEKLG
-124 EIGTERRTEF
+124 KIGTERRTEF
-134 CKKIKEH
+134 CKKIKER
-141 CKFLYYEVDSKKELS
+141 CRFLYYEVEKAKELS
-156 TFYELNSGK
+156 TFNDLNSGK

-175 CVMLTLGNDES
+175 CVMLTLGNDEA
-186 SNITNA
+186 SNVTKA
-192 RAGEWDEIERKLN
+192 RADEWDDIERMLN
-205 DNSFYSFCTPRDTWR
+205 NNSFFSFITPRNTWK
-220 EDDRMTVLLRY
+220 EDDGMTVLLRY

-237 PQEQRE
+237 KTEQEE

-260 RITIWKMIY
+260 RMTIWKMIY
-269 SAFYR
+269 SALSR

-283 MYHAFGAI
+283 MYHVFGAI

-357 MHQQVE
+357 MHRKVD

-371 ARNQKVLDEK
+371 ARNQKDLDEK
-381 ELEEW
+381 ELAEW
-386 LGNDYSKSVFDEYQK
+386 LGEDDSESAFNEYRT
-401 ECNEEKEKGKGKG
+401 ECDKGKG
-414 DDWLAKK
+414 DDWLSKK

-427 TTEDNS
+427 STEDNS
-433 IGNLALLPKDANSS
+433 VKNLALLPKNANSS

-458 AVSEWARNSW
+458 AVSKWACDSW
-468 TEYWAPPVTEAVF
+468 TDYWAPPVTETVF
-481 MKSLPGLKMTDP
+481 MKLLPGLKMTLP

-498 DKKAY
+498 DKDSYIK
-503 RNSMSKDIDSFIDKL
+503 SMSMNIASFIDAL
-518 KNPVKI
+518 KNPVRL

>member
-16 DGINF
+16 DKINF
-21 FIPRYQRGYRWKSRQ
+21 YIPRYQRGYRWKSRQ

-42 DIDSFSPTETTPFYF
+42 DIDSFSPTESTPFYF
-57 LQALAVAKDI
+57 LQALAVAEDI

-82 TLKLILGEESGELP
+82 TLNLILGEKSSELP
-96 IDYARDANKELDQY
+96 IDYAREANQALDQH
-110 FKCIAKHVIKEKLG
+110 FKNMVEDVIKEKLG

-134 CKKIKEH
+134 CKKIKGC
-141 CKFLYYEVDSKKELS
+141 CKFLYYEVDKDKELS

-186 SNITNA
+186 SDITNA
-192 RAGEWDEIERKLN
+192 RAVEWDEIERKLN
-205 DNSFYSFCTPRDTWR
+205 DNSFFSFCTPRDTWR
-220 EDDRMTVLLRY
+220 KDDRMTVLLRY
-231 AGLIPT
+231 AGLTPT

-269 SAFYR
+269 SVFYR

-333 LFNYLLLS
+333 LFNL
-341 NVAFC
+341 
-346 WKRWP
+346 
-351 YRYSFE
+351 
-357 MHQQVE
+357 
-363 AWSIEHIF
+363 
-371 ARNQKVLDEK
+371 
-381 ELEEW
+381 
-386 LGNDYSKSVFDEYQK
+386 
-401 ECNEEKEKGKGKG
+401 
-414 DDWLAKK
+414 
-421 LGSRYP
+421 
-427 TTEDNS
+427 NS
-433 IGNLALLPKDANSS
+433 ATL
-447 LNNKLFEGKRE
+447 
-458 AVSEWARNSW
+458 
-468 TEYWAPPVTEAVF
+468 
-481 MKSLPGLKMTDP
+481 
-493 YWSEE
+493 
-498 DKKAY
+498 
-503 RNSMSKDIDSFIDKL
+503 
-518 KNPVKI
+518 

>member
-1 MSKDISLK
+1 MSKNISLK

-16 DGINF
+16 NNINF
-21 FIPRYQRGYRWKSRQ
+21 YIPSYQRGYGWKSRQ

-42 DIDSFSPTETTPFYF
+42 DIDAFTPTESSPFYF
-57 LQALAVAKDI
+57 LQALAVTKDI

-82 TLKLILGEESGELP
+82 TLNLILGEESGELH
-96 IDYARDANKELDQY
+96 IDYARDANKELDKY
-110 FKCIAKHVIKEKLG
+110 FKCIAEDVIKEKLG
-124 EIGTERRTEF
+124 KIGTERRTEF
-134 CKKIKEH
+134 CKKIKER
-141 CKFLYYEVDSKKELS
+141 CRFLYYEVEKAKELS
-156 TFYELNSGK
+156 TFNDLNSGK

-175 CVMLTLGNDES
+175 CVMLTLGNDEA
-186 SNITNA
+186 SNVTKA
-192 RAGEWDEIERKLN
+192 RADEWDDIERILN
-205 DNSFYSFCTPRDTWR
+205 NNSFFSFITPRNTWK
-220 EDDRMTVLLRY
+220 EDDGMTVLLRY

-237 PQEQRE
+237 KTEQEE

-260 RITIWKMIY
+260 RMTIWKMIY
-269 SAFYR
+269 SALSR

-283 MYHAFGAI
+283 MYHVFGAI

-357 MHQQVE
+357 MHRKVD

-371 ARNQKVLDEK
+371 ARNQKDLDEK
-381 ELEEW
+381 ELAEW
-386 LGNDYSKSVFDEYQK
+386 LGEDDSESAFNEYRT
-401 ECNEEKEKGKGKG
+401 ECDKGKG
-414 DDWLAKK
+414 DDWLSKK

-427 TTEDNS
+427 STEDNS
-433 IGNLALLPKDANSS
+433 VKNLALLPKNANSS

-458 AVSEWARNSW
+458 AVSKWACDSW
-468 TEYWAPPVTEAVF
+468 TDYWAPPVTETVF
-481 MKSLPGLKMTDP
+481 MKSLPGLKMTLP

-498 DKKAY
+498 DKDSYIK
-503 RNSMSKDIDSFIDKL
+503 SMSMNIASFIDAL
-518 KNPVKI
+518 KNPVRL

>member
-1 MSKDISLK
+1 MSKNISLK

-16 DGINF
+16 NNINF
-21 FIPRYQRGYRWKSRQ
+21 YIPSYQRGYRWKSRQ

-42 DIDSFSPTETTPFYF
+42 DIDAFTPTESSPFYF
-57 LQALAVAKDI
+57 LQALAVTKDI

-82 TLKLILGEESGELP
+82 TLNLILGEESGELH
-96 IDYARDANKELDQY
+96 IDYARDANKELDKY
-110 FKCIAKHVIKEKLG
+110 FKCIAEDVIKEKLG
-124 EIGTERRTEF
+124 KIGTERRTEF
-134 CKKIKEH
+134 CKKIKER
-141 CKFLYYEVDSKKELS
+141 CRFLYYEVEKAKELS
-156 TFYELNSGK
+156 TFNDLNSGK

-175 CVMLTLGNDES
+175 CVMLTLGNDEA
-186 SNITNA
+186 SNVTKA
-192 RAGEWDEIERKLN
+192 RADEWDDIERILN
-205 DNSFYSFCTPRDTWR
+205 NNSFFSFITPRNTWK
-220 EDDRMTVLLRY
+220 EDDGMTVLLRY

-237 PQEQRE
+237 KTEQEE

-260 RITIWKMIY
+260 RMTIWKMIY
-269 SAFYR
+269 SALSR

-283 MYHAFGAI
+283 MYHVFGAI

-311 IEKMAEYK
+311 IEKMAECK

-357 MHQQVE
+357 MHRKVD

-371 ARNQKVLDEK
+371 ARNQKDLDEK
-381 ELEEW
+381 ELAEW
-386 LGNDYSKSVFDEYQK
+386 LGEDDSESAFNEYRT
-401 ECNEEKEKGKGKG
+401 ECDKGKG
-414 DDWLAKK
+414 DDWLSKK

-427 TTEDNS
+427 STEDNS
-433 IGNLALLPKDANSS
+433 VKNLALLPKNANSS

-458 AVSEWARNSW
+458 AVSKWACDSW
-468 TEYWAPPVTEAVF
+468 TDYWAPPVTETVF
-481 MKSLPGLKMTDP
+481 MKSLPGLKMTLP

-498 DKKAY
+498 DKDSYIK
-503 RNSMSKDIDSFIDKL
+503 SMSMNIASFIDAL
-518 KNPVKI
+518 KNPVRL

>member
-1 MSKDISLK
+1 MGKNISLK
-9 SIVDFEN
+9 SIVDFKN
-16 DGINF
+16 DNINF
-21 FIPRYQRGYRWKSRQ
+21 YIPSYQRGYRWKSRQ
-36 VSQLID
+36 VCQLID
-42 DIDSFSPTETTPFYF
+42 DINAFTPTESTPFYF
-57 LQALAVAKDI
+57 LQALAVAKDT

-82 TLKLILGEESGELP
+82 TFKLILGEESGELP
-96 IDYARDANKELDQY
+96 IDYAREANQALDKY
-110 FKCIAKHVIKEKLG
+110 FMNMAKDVIEEKLVK
-124 EIGTERRTEF
+124 IGPERRTEF
-134 CKKIKEH
+134 CKKIKEC
-141 CKFLYYEVDSKKELS
+141 CKFLYYEVEKAKELS
-156 TFYELNSGK
+156 TFNDLNSGK

-175 CVMLTLGNDES
+175 CVMLTLGNDEA
-186 SNITNA
+186 SNVTKA
-192 RAGEWDEIERKLN
+192 RADEWDDIERMLN
-205 DNSFYSFCTPRDTWR
+205 NNSFFSFITPRNTWK
-220 EDDRMTVLLRY
+220 EDDGMTVLLRY

-237 PQEQRE
+237 KTEQEE

-269 SAFYR
+269 SVFYR

-341 NVAFC
+341 NVAFS

-357 MHQQVE
+357 MHRQVE

-371 ARNQKVLDEK
+371 ARNQKDLDEK

-386 LGNDYSKSVFDEYQK
+386 LGNDDSESAFNEYRT
-401 ECNEEKEKGKGKG
+401 ECDKGKG
-414 DDWLAKK
+414 DDWLSKK
-421 LGSRYP
+421 IGSRYP
-427 TTEDNS
+427 STEDNS
-433 IGNLALLPKDANSS
+433 VKNLALLPKNANSS

-458 AVSEWARNSW
+458 AVSKWACDGW
-468 TEYWAPPVTEAVF
+468 ADYWAPPVTEAVF
-481 MKSLPGLKMTDP
+481 MKSLPGLKMTLP

-498 DKKAY
+498 DKDSYIK
-503 RNSMSKDIDSFIDKL
+503 SMSMNIASFIDAL
-518 KNPVKI
+518 KNPVRL

>member
-1 MSKDISLK
+1 MSKNISLK

-16 DGINF
+16 NNINF
-21 FIPRYQRGYRWKSRQ
+21 YIPSYQRGYRWKSRQ

-42 DIDSFSPTETTPFYF
+42 DIDAFTPTESSPFYF
-57 LQALAVAKDI
+57 LQALAVTKDI

-82 TLKLILGEESGELP
+82 TLNLILGEESGELH
-96 IDYARDANKELDQY
+96 IDYARDANKELDKY
-110 FKCIAKHVIKEKLG
+110 FKCIAEDVIKEKLG
-124 EIGTERRTEF
+124 KIGTERRTEF
-134 CKKIKEH
+134 CKKIKER
-141 CKFLYYEVDSKKELS
+141 CRFLYYEVEKAKELS
-156 TFYELNSGK
+156 TFNDLNSGK

-175 CVMLTLGNDES
+175 CVMLTLGNDEA
-186 SNITNA
+186 SNVTKA
-192 RAGEWDEIERKLN
+192 RADEWDDIERMLN
-205 DNSFYSFCTPRDTWR
+205 NNSFFSFITPRNTWK
-220 EDDRMTVLLRY
+220 EDDGMTVLLRY

-237 PQEQRE
+237 KTEQEE

-260 RITIWKMIY
+260 RMTIWKMIY
-269 SAFYR
+269 SALSR

-283 MYHAFGAI
+283 MYHVFGAI

-357 MHQQVE
+357 MHRKVD

-371 ARNQKVLDEK
+371 ARNQKDLDEK
-381 ELEEW
+381 ELAEW
-386 LGNDYSKSVFDEYQK
+386 LGEDDSESAFNEYRT
-401 ECNEEKEKGKGKG
+401 ECDKGKG
-414 DDWLAKK
+414 DDWLSKK

-427 TTEDNS
+427 STEDNS
-433 IGNLALLPKDANSS
+433 VKNLALLPKNANSS

-458 AVSEWARNSW
+458 AVSKWACDSW
-468 TEYWAPPVTEAVF
+468 TDYWAPPVTETVF
-481 MKSLPGLKMTDP
+481 MKSLPGLKMTLP

-498 DKKAY
+498 DKDSYIK
-503 RNSMSKDIDSFIDKL
+503 SMSMNIASFIDAL
-518 KNPVKI
+518 KNPVRL

>member
-1 MSKDISLK
+1 MCI
-9 SIVDFEN
+9 
-16 DGINF
+16 
-21 FIPRYQRGYRWKSRQ
+21 R
-36 VSQLID
+36 
-42 DIDSFSPTETTPFYF
+42 DS
-57 LQALAVAKDI
+57 
-67 ENNRVNVVDGQQRLT
+67 
-82 TLKLILGEESGELP
+82 
-96 IDYARDANKELDQY
+96 
-110 FKCIAKHVIKEKLG
+110 
-124 EIGTERRTEF
+124 
-134 CKKIKEH
+134 
-141 CKFLYYEVDSKKELS
+141 
-156 TFYELNSGK
+156 
-165 IPAKDSELVK
+165 
-175 CVMLTLGNDES
+175 
-186 SNITNA
+186 
-192 RAGEWDEIERKLN
+192 
-205 DNSFYSFCTPRDTWR
+205 TWR

-231 AGLIPT
+231 AGLTAT
-237 PQEQRE
+237 PQKQGE

-248 LTRILDELKTKS
+248 LTKILNELKTKS

-302 KTRKEILDA
+302 KTRKEILDT

-357 MHQQVE
+357 MHRQVE

-371 ARNQKVLDEK
+371 ARNQKDLDEK

-401 ECNEEKEKGKGKG
+401 ECGEGKGKG

-433 IGNLALLPKDANSS
+433 IGNLTLLPKDANSS

-493 YWSEE
+493 YWSEN
-498 DKKAY
+498 DKNAY
-503 RNSMSKDIDSFIDKL
+503 QDSMKEDIDRFINAL